1 MRISDW
7 SSDVCS
13 SDLDLHRVNTVG
25 LIRDALATL
34 IHDREQVIA
43 VNGASPNDPA
53 VDVVVIMDEAPLR
66 AEMLDYS
73 ARILQLSLIISFI
86 TAALVYLSL
95 RWLLVRPMSRLTRAM
110 VAFAEKPQDS
120 GRIIRPRCRSNEV
133 GIAALRPSYMMHEV
147 RAALHPRGRPLAPVG
162 RA

>member
-120 GRIIRPRCRSNEV
+120 GRIIRPSGRRDEV
-133 GIAALRPSYMMHEV
+133 GVAERELASMQEGLR
-147 RAALHPRGRPLAPVG
+147 G
-162 RA
+162 